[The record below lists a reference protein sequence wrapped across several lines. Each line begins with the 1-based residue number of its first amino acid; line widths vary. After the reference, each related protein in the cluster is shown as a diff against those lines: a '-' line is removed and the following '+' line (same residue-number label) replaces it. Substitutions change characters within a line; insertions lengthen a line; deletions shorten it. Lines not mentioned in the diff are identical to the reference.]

1 MSKKKEIVLSTNKLF
16 STRVGMCSISMVLDV
31 RHSKDKAD
39 HPLSLCFSINRKRI
53 YHSLGERYTHEELAR
68 IFYATGQGERKGDS
82 ETNFEKKQRLSGVFD
97 SYVKTIQ
104 QLNET
109 EALTLDRIS
118 TALTGRAKSSSFV
131 EEWEKVVEELRL
143 KGKIGT
149 ATSYRCGLRCFLR
162 LSGFTPFEGFTLS
175 KEVID
180 RWIVAMT
187 EKGISETTRGIY
199 LRACRVIVNHCID
212 SGYMMQR
219 NYMFGRGKKKVSIPN
234 GKSRKD
240 KYLDANQMTALFYH
254 WKRRDLDLPLYQEG
268 SKDTPAHAVRKE
280 EGRELIYQS
289 LGFFLLQY
297 LCNGCNLIDLA
308 LLRYNQHY
316 YDSNGRIFQFIR
328 QKTQKEANKGEGV
341 EVIIPVIEPLREL
354 LDAYAAKP
362 EPDALVFPFLLGDS
376 VHKSAERQYAK
387 VRQEGKNIGERMK
400 KVALSLGWTVSPT
413 GTWCRHS
420 FATNLNMAG
429 VPMAYISDAM
439 GHNTG
444 NSGMITKRYMA
455 YPIEQSFKYNRLLL
469 TYESKETLAASGRE
483 VLLKKLD
490 RFSDEDLRD
499 ALVMLTERELER
511 LKANI

>member
-1 MSKKKEIVLSTNKLF
+1 MTKKKKDERIASKLF
-16 STRVGMCSISMVLDV
+16 SARVGMCSISMMLDV
-31 RHSKDKAD
+31 RHSKDKND
-39 HPLSLCFSINRKRI
+39 HPLSLCFSINRKRV

-68 IFYATGQGERKGDS
+68 ILNATGQGERKGEC
-82 ETNFEKKQRLSGVFD
+82 ETNFEKKQRLAGVFD
-97 SYVKTIQ
+97 TYVKTIQ
-104 QLNET
+104 ELNET

-118 TALTGRAKSSSFV
+118 TALTGRTKSSSFI
-131 EEWEKVVEELRL
+131 EEWEKVIDDLKQ
-143 KGKIGT
+143 KGKVGT
-149 ATSYRCGLRCFLR
+149 STSYRCGLRCFLR
-162 LSGFTPFEGFTLS
+162 LSGFTRFEGFTLS

-212 SGYMMQR
+212 CGYMMRR
-219 NYMFGRGKKKVSIPN
+219 NYMFGRGKKKISIPN

-240 KYLDANQMTALFYH
+240 KYLDVNQMTALFYH

-268 SKDTPAHAVRKE
+268 SKENPVHAVRTE
-280 EGRELIYQS
+280 EARELVYQS
-289 LGFFLLQY
+289 LGYFLLQY

-316 YDSNGRIFQFIR
+316 YDSNGRVFQFIR
-328 QKTQKEANKGEGV
+328 LKTQKEANKGDGV
-341 EVIIPVIEPLREL
+341 EVIIPIIEPLKEL
-354 LDAYAAKP
+354 LDEYAAKP

-376 VHKSAERQYAK
+376 LHKSAERQYAK
-387 VRQEGKNIGERMK
+387 VRQEGKNIGDRIK

-469 TYESKETLAASGRE
+469 MYESKETLSASGRE
-483 VLLKKLD
+483 ELIKKLD

-499 ALVMLTERELER
+499 ALVMLTERELDR
-511 LKANI
+511 LKSNL